1 MLKTEDVKN
10 LLIEKYKNQE
20 FRITKTGV
28 KTIELQGIQ
37 FEADKDSIIREPNYD
52 YAKRPNPGMISLVYL
67 FGLKL
72 VNLNEFLEYLH
83 SFYFLIFH
91 HLL

>member
-28 KTIELQGIQ
+28 KTIELQGI
-37 FEADKDSIIREPNYD
+37 
-52 YAKRPNPGMISLVYL
+52 L
-67 FGLKL
+67 F
-72 VNLNEFLEYLH
+72 
-83 SFYFLIFH
+83 I
-91 HLL
+91 